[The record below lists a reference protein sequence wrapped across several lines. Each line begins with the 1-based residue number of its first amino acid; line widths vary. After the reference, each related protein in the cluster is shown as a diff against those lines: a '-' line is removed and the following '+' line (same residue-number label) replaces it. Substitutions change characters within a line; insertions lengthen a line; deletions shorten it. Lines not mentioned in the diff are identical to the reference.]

1 LKLLLDDLQP
11 AAQRSAAGGNMLGA
25 LSTSDIIVLVL
36 IIASV
41 AFIVW
46 VKWKG

>member
-1 LKLLLDDLQP
+1 
-11 AAQRSAAGGNMLGA
+11 MLSA

>member
-1 LKLLLDDLQP
+1 
-11 AAQRSAAGGNMLGA
+11 MLNA

-46 VKWKG
+46 AKWKG